1 MLGNGQNGMSLYLC
15 LIEKKKIDSLLS
27 SISKRICLVFKTN
40 NIQTILGRGLPLS
53 ELAHEHLLELSDI
66 LEHPSSTTEPVKSLF
81 VCCQFNI
88 LNDSWKLKDIVFL
101 EYWKFKE
108 VKVNAEVFTW
118 KTSSPNFFCIFD
130 WIPMSRIC
138 HTK

>member
-15 LIEKKKIDSLLS
+15 LIEKKKKKKIDSLLS

-53 ELAHEHLLELSDI
+53 ELAHEHLLELLDI

-81 VCCQFNI
+81 A
-88 LNDSWKLKDIVFL
+88 
-101 EYWKFKE
+101 
-108 VKVNAEVFTW
+108 VNLI
-118 KTSSPNFFCIFD
+118 S
-130 WIPMSRIC
+130 
-138 HTK
+138 